1 MAFSLL
7 SPSSIGYVVDAPG
20 SLPAWNAFVRLT
32 KVDCKTV
39 GFFLK
44 INKEIGKARRKS
56 LTRELQTPVWDERK
70 KTSLPSLALC
80 FQPRSRPFVWL
91 PRVLEFT
98 LKYRL
103 FCRLEKKRKTNACCA
118 GYHTWAKIKGGIYE
132 KTKTKTKKL
141 TSKVFRLR
149 ESVTTLL
156 VFLDVFLSR
165 QI

>member
-56 LTRELQTPVWDERK
+56 LTREPQTPVWGERK
-70 KTSLPSLALC
+70 KNISPQSRSLLSASFQTFCLTSARTWIYAKI
-80 FQPRSRPFVWL
+80 QT
-91 PRVLEFT
+91 VLQA
-98 LKYRL
+98 R
-103 FCRLEKKRKTNACCA
+103 KKRKTNACCA